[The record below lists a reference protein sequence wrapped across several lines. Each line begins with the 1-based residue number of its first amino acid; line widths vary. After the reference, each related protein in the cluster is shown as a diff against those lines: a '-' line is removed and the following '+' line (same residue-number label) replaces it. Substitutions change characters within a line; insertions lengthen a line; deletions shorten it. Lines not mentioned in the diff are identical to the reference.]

1 MGSFWLGWGDGLVPY
16 KQEDQSLD
24 RYSGLPVTPAS
35 ESRQGIP
42 ETGYLARLAVQA
54 SYWFH

>member
-1 MGSFWLGWGDGLVPY
+1 MGSFWLGWGDGLVTY

-35 ESRQGIP
+35 ESKQGIL
-42 ETGYLARLAVQA
+42 ETGYLARLAV
-54 SYWFH
+54 

>member
-35 ESRQGIP
+35 ESRQGIL
-42 ETGYLARLAVQA
+42 ETGYPARLAV
-54 SYWFH
+54 